1 MSTEIC
7 TLEQKIKRLEVRQEE
22 LRFALGTAV
31 DALKPFRDVAYTLG
45 IMNGRAGYM
54 HFGFNQEDVTTLGNY
69 ISPIDLGLAVDAIG
83 EIDDLINKIFDEDS
97 EE

>member
-7 TLEQKIKRLEVRQEE
+7 TLEQKIKRLEFRQEE
-22 LRFALGTAV
+22 LRFALGTAW
-31 DALKPFRDVAYTLG
+31 
-45 IMNGRAGYM
+45 
-54 HFGFNQEDVTTLGNY
+54 
-69 ISPIDLGLAVDAIG
+69 DAIR